1 MGKERIFLKIFGKV
15 EPTIKTVD
23 TVQLK
28 NIFTP
33 FICSDNLSQ
42 NVHSQHEHLQ
52 NLTLVDSS
60 PDGNKRIDIL
70 VGVDY
75 YYSCIG
81 SEIKRGSENQPPAIS
96 SFFGWILSS
105 CDEPQRNVHTNLNS
119 THVLRCGGADRFEK
133 IGRFGSN

>member
-23 TVQLK
+23 IVQLK

-33 FICSDNLSQ
+33 FICLDILSQ
-42 NVHSQHEHLQ
+42 NVHSQHENLQ

-75 YYSCIG
+75 YYYYSCIG

-96 SFFGWILSS
+96 SFLVGF
-105 CDEPQRNVHTNLNS
+105 
-119 THVLRCGGADRFEK
+119 
-133 IGRFGSN
+133 